1 MEFRIRK
8 DLIQKQGVEEVD
20 GNGGFHRPILYII
33 SSELQRNLEVD
44 AHAII
49 ILKCF
54 NAYLIVS
61 HFKIESIRET
71 T

>member
-1 MEFRIRK
+1 M
-8 DLIQKQGVEEVD
+8 
-20 GNGGFHRPILYII
+20 YI

-49 ILKCF
+49 NLKRF
-54 NAYLIVS
+54 NAYLIVP